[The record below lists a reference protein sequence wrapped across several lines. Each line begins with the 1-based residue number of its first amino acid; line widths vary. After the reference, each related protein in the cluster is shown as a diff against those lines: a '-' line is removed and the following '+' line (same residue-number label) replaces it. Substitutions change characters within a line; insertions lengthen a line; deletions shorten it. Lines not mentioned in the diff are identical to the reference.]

1 MSQTNPTRGPEL
13 TEVGRIYDRFTSP
26 SLMPSGNNLHVGYWD
41 DPDSNVPL
49 GEATDRLTD
58 VMTDKLKIGAGSHL
72 LDVGCG
78 IGGPGVRI
86 ARRTGAWVTGI
97 SVSREQIRLA
107 NSLAESA
114 GVADRVVFHP
124 ANAMELPF
132 AAESFD
138 AAIAL
143 ESFFHM
149 PDRGQ
154 VLTQICRSL
163 RPGGRLV
170 LTDSFERAP
179 IPEAKKPVL
188 DRYFNAVATVVRAEE
203 YPLLLRRAGFWFEE
217 ILDIS
222 EQTLPQSYAWW
233 SRWTKRQDPYP
244 GDETTADR
252 LDVEDLIDIPELG
265 YLMVVAK
272 RQEK

>member
-1 MSQTNPTRGPEL
+1 
-13 TEVGRIYDRFTSP
+13 
-26 SLMPSGNNLHVGYWD
+26 MPSGNNLHVGYWD
-41 DPDSNVPL
+41 DPGSEVPL
-49 GEATDRLTD
+49 GEAADRLTD
-58 VMTDKLKIGAGSHL
+58 VMTEKLKIGTGSHV
-72 LDVGCG
+72 LDIGCG

-86 ARRTGAWVTGI
+86 ARRTGARVTGI
-97 SVSREQIRLA
+97 SISQEQIRLA

-114 GVADRVVFHP
+114 GVTERVVFQR
-124 ANAMELPF
+124 ADAMELPF
-132 AAESFD
+132 PAQSFD

-154 VLTQICRSL
+154 VLAQICQSL

-179 IPEAKKPVL
+179 ISVTKQ
-188 DRYFNAVATVVRAEE
+188 AVVNRFFSSIATMVQAED
-203 YPLLLRRAGFWFEE
+203 YPPLLRQAGLWFEE

-222 EQTLPQSYAWW
+222 EQTLRNSYIWW
-233 SRWTKRQDPYP
+233 SRWAKCQNLDQSDGIATDQLDP
-244 GDETTADR
+244 
-252 LDVEDLIDIPELG
+252 EDLIDIPELG

-272 RQEK
+272 RPEK